1 MLCLFLVEFAVSR
14 HGFCVFQ
21 GNGEKKKKKKKHDFN
36 NDYDDND
43 VEDNDDDD
51 GTGHAYSTMWL
62 IHKHN

>member
-1 MLCLFLVEFAVSR
+1 MAF
-14 HGFCVFQ
+14 VFFKATVT
-21 GNGEKKKKKKKHDFN
+21 EKKKKIKHDFN

-51 GTGHAYSTMWL
+51 GTGHAYSPMWL